1 MDWHCF
7 VAKTSCVKSYLG
19 CSSPAVL
26 LDPVGSRLRHETL
39 WIHFQTFEYNLL
51 SVSEEQLKTANRC
64 IVVRVFPPPEE
75 NIGFMNKYGILSRG
89 SGNSYL
95 QHSINSNLISAKT
108 STSGKFAILFNREM
122 AILKFLFAIA
132 DFKCAIFGTWS
143 SFYMMP
149 LAGSQFLFLVKVSLG
164 TWDLLSDVVLS
175 HWVGDCQKF
184 FFHPGVNWSS
194 CGISWLNQH
203 FVIWPYLAY
212 FSV

>member
-1 MDWHCF
+1 MKGVHLDVLF
-7 VAKTSCVKSYLG
+7 ELLLG
-19 CSSPAVL
+19 LGSLTKLCESIFKLLNIIYSPSRKNNLKRPTAVL
-26 LDPVGSRLRHETL
+26 LFVYFR
-39 WIHFQTFEYNLL
+39 
-51 SVSEEQLKTANRC
+51 
-64 IVVRVFPPPEE
+64 PPPEE

-149 LAGSQFLFLVKVSLG
+149 LASSQSLFLVKVSLG
-164 TWDLLSDVVLS
+164 TWDLLSDVVFS

-184 FFHPGVNWSS
+184 FFSPRCELVWFSWSPS
-194 CGISWLNQH
+194 T
-203 FVIWPYLAY
+203 
-212 FSV
+212 